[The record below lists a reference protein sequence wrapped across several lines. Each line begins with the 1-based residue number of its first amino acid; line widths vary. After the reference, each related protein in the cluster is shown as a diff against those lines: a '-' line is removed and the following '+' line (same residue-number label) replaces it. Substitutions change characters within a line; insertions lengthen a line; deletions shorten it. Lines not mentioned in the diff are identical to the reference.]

1 MRRPQ
6 LIAVTDSSKSS
17 TIVVG
22 VVGAEVKETIA
33 VVAAVVVALGETVE
47 RAEDVAAEAI
57 GEIAVEEKV
66 VDVVVD
72 VDVADSE
79 ATVGA
84 AMEPNRQVALIP
96 HQLSGW
102 HIVRPTVEHV

>member
-1 MRRPQ
+1 MRRSQ
-6 LIAVTDSSKSS
+6 LIAVTDSLKSS

-33 VVAAVVVALGETVE
+33 VVAVVVVALGGAVE
-47 RAEDVAAEAI
+47 RAEDVAGEVI
-57 GEIAVEEKV
+57 GVLAVEENV
-66 VDVVVD
+66 VDGAVD

-79 ATVGA
+79 ATVGV

-96 HQLSGW
+96 HQFSGW
-102 HIVRPTVEHV
+102 HVVLPIVEHL

>member
-1 MRRPQ
+1 MRRLQ
-6 LIAVTDSSKSS
+6 LIAVTDFMKSS

-22 VVGAEVKETIA
+22 VVGVEVKETIA
-33 VVAAVVVALGETVE
+33 VVAAVVVASEGIVE
-47 RAEDVAAEAI
+47 RAEDVAAEVI
-57 GEIAVEEKV
+57 GGIAVEEKV

-79 ATVGA
+79 ATVGV

-96 HQLSGW
+96 H
-102 HIVRPTVEHV
+102 

>member
-1 MRRPQ
+1 M
-6 LIAVTDSSKSS
+6 TDSLKSS

-22 VVGAEVKETIA
+22 VVGAEVKETVA

-47 RAEDVAAEAI
+47 RVEDVAAEVI
-57 GEIAVEEKV
+57 GGIAVEEKV
-66 VDVVVD
+66 VGVVVD

-96 HQLSGW
+96 HRLSGW
-102 HIVRPTVEHV
+102 HVMRPIIDHV

>member
-1 MRRPQ
+1 M
-6 LIAVTDSSKSS
+6 TDSLKSS

-22 VVGAEVKETIA
+22 VVGAEVRETIA
-33 VVAAVVVALGETVE
+33 VAAAVVVALGGTVE
-47 RAEDVAAEAI
+47 RAEDVAAEVI
-57 GEIAVEEKV
+57 GGIAVEEKV
-66 VDVVVD
+66 VGVVVD

-102 HIVRPTVEHV
+102 HVVRPMIEHV